1 VNFAVLCPGQGAQ
14 HAAMLDLINGDPA
27 AEEVLA
33 EGARVI
39 GSHPREWLTRDDQM
53 FANVVAQPLLCLTE
67 LATWAALRDR
77 VGEPGAFAGYSVGE
91 LAAYACAGAMDASL
105 LAGLAR
111 TRARLM
117 DDAAD
122 RPGGLVAMRGLRRTD
137 VETLCANNHVWIAI
151 VNGEDAFVIGGETS
165 ALEGFVAAA
174 GARGAQI
181 VRLHVGVAS
190 HTPMLEAAVVPL
202 QAALSESVF
211 RAPATPVVAG
221 VDASWVTAR
230 APAIAKLAAQ
240 IATRLEWARCLDVL
254 FERGCRLFLELG
266 PGGAL
271 SRMARDRLG
280 PEVEARSASEFRSL
294 DTVAAWLRK
303 RIGAFSTRY

>member
-1 VNFAVLCPGQGAQ
+1 
-14 HAAMLDLINGDPA
+14 MLDLIAGHPA

-33 EGARVI
+33 QGARVV
-39 GSHPREWLTRDDQM
+39 GSHPREWLTRNDEL
-53 FANVVAQPLLCLTE
+53 FENVVAHPLLCLTE

-105 LAGLAR
+105 LASLAR

-122 RPGGLVAMRGLRRTD
+122 RPGGLVAVRGLRRAE
-137 VETLCANNHVWIAI
+137 VEAWCADNPIWIAI

-174 GARGAQI
+174 AARGAQI
-181 VRLHVGVAS
+181 VRLDVGVAS
-190 HTPMLEAAVVPL
+190 HTPLLQAAVVPL

-211 RAPATPVVAG
+211 RAPATPVVASI
-221 VDASWVTAR
+221 DASWITAR

-240 IATRLEWARCLDVL
+240 VAARLEWASCLDAL

-271 SRMARDRLG
+271 SRLARERLG
-280 PEVEARSASEFRSL
+280 VDVETRSVSEFRSL
-294 DTVAAWLRK
+294 DAVAAWLQRRNRAVTAK
-303 RIGAFSTRY
+303 Y

>member
-1 VNFAVLCPGQGAQ
+1 
-14 HAAMLDLINGDPA
+14 MLDLIAGHPA

-33 EGARVI
+33 QGARVV
-39 GSHPREWLTRDDQM
+39 GSHPREWLTRHDEL
-53 FANVVAQPLLCLTE
+53 FENVVAQPLLCLTE

-105 LAGLAR
+105 LASLAR

-117 DDAAD
+117 DEAAD
-122 RPGGLVAMRGLRRTD
+122 RLGGLLAVRGLRRAE
-137 VETLCANNHVWIAI
+137 VEALCAGNALWIAI
-151 VNGEDAFVIGGETS
+151 VNGEDAFVIGGEKS
-165 ALEGFVAAA
+165 ALDEFVAAA

-181 VRLHVGVAS
+181 VCLHVGVAS
-190 HTPMLEAAVVPL
+190 HTPLLEAAVAPL
-202 QAALSESVF
+202 QAALSESAF
-211 RAPATPVVAG
+211 RPPATPVVAG

-240 IATRLEWARCLDVL
+240 IAARVEWASCLDVL

-271 SRMARDRLG
+271 SRMARERLG
-280 PEVEARSASEFRSL
+280 AEIEARSVSEFRSL
-294 DTVAAWLRK
+294 DAVAAWLQR
-303 RIGAFSTRY
+303 RNRAFPAGF